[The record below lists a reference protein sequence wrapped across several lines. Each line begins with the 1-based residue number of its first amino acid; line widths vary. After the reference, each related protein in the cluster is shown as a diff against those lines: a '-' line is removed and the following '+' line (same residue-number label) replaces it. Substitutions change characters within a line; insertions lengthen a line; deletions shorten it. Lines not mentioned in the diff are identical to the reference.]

1 MRIATMLLAVVVVLV
16 AAPAWAADLQAGAD
30 AYAQGDYATALKEWR
45 PVAEQGEATAQ
56 GLLGAMYLGGGYAA
70 VPKDYVQA
78 HMWFNLAGAEGHED
92 YRKQRDAV
100 AELMTPAQL
109 DDAQRL
115 AREWKAKGK

>member
-56 GLLGAMYLGGGYAA
+56 GLLGAMYLGGG
-70 VPKDYVQA
+70 
-78 HMWFNLAGAEGHED
+78 LCCRAEGLRSGA
-92 YRKQRDAV
+92 YV
-100 AELMTPAQL
+100 VQL
-109 DDAQRL
+109 GRC
-115 AREWKAKGK
+115 GGT

>member
-1 MRIATMLLAVVVVLV
+1 
-16 AAPAWAADLQAGAD
+16 
-30 AYAQGDYATALKEWR
+30 
-45 PVAEQGEATAQ
+45 
-56 GLLGAMYLGGGYAA
+56 
-70 VPKDYVQA
+70 
-78 HMWFNLAGAEGHED
+78 MWFNLAGAEGHED